1 MTPTFFHYQ
10 GNYKKGIFRNNLMA
24 KIIRNH
30 IVSNEVMENSFE
42 SVKSLN
48 VGYRTQNSLIELKL
62 YHFFQSVD
70 FTSIMC
76 AS

>member
-1 MTPTFFHYQ
+1 
-10 GNYKKGIFRNNLMA
+10 MA